1 MKWLTNKKQLM
12 KSYSVLSMIA
22 NIMMVVSVAA
32 LTILGILSES
42 MALPILGTLTTVF
55 SLMGTI
61 GRFIDQGLDQ
71 MKEDA
76 DVES

>member
-1 MKWLTNKKQLM
+1 MKWLTNKKQLI

-55 SLMGTI
+55 SVMGTI

-71 MKEDA
+71 MKEDI